1 MAVNTMKNGDIRLIG
16 MSLMRVWEESKND
29 IKLSG
34 TSLYRLLA
42 IKRKIEQQASLINE
56 AFVEI
61 GLSLGGEDSGD
72 GQLKIP
78 TDKISE
84 ANERLSEVAAE
95 EFEIEYTP
103 IELKETDYLPPDL
116 MELFFDFIQI

>member
-1 MAVNTMKNGDIRLIG
+1 MAINTMKNGDIRLIG
-16 MSLMRVWEESKND
+16 MSLMRVWEESKSD

-72 GQLKIP
+72 G
-78 TDKISE
+78 
-84 ANERLSEVAAE
+84 
-95 EFEIEYTP
+95 
-103 IELKETDYLPPDL
+103 
-116 MELFFDFIQI
+116 